1 MQWFFMPVYY
11 VPRTGRFPHVQSHLG
26 AKSISSFLIVLVFLC
41 TKLISNYPFLPL
53 AVALNLPMASHFRSD

>member
-26 AKSISSFLIVLVFLC
+26 AKSISSFLIVLVSSALSWFL
-41 TKLISNYPFLPL
+41 TTLFF
-53 AVALNLPMASHFRSD
+53 H